1 MDITDSESNYF
12 EDNYII
18 STSPKQFNPYNIIA
32 FDTESYRYKRE
43 NGEIQKFYN
52 IDFYDGVNHY
62 YSESL
67 NDVNKII
74 KEIQQKYKKIT
85 LFAHNIPYDLRI
97 SHLFTFF
104 IFSFISVRFCIKCN
118 DIIRIELFRRC

>member
-1 MDITDSESNYF
+1 MDITNSESDSNYYD
-12 EDNYII
+12 DNYII

-67 NDVNKII
+67 NDVNKW
-74 KEIQQKYKKIT
+74 E
-85 LFAHNIPYDLRI
+85 
-97 SHLFTFF
+97 
-104 IFSFISVRFCIKCN
+104 
-118 DIIRIELFRRC
+118 